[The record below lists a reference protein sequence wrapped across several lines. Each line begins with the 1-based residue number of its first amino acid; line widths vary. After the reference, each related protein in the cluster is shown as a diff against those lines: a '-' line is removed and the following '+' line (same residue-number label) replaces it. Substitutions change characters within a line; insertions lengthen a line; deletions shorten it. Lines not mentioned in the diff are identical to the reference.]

1 MKKWPFLFILFNLFY
16 TCDNKTDKDF
26 DESYYD
32 WHDLNVTAT
41 AYNSFKNQTNSNPN
55 ITAFG
60 DSIYPGLP
68 YIAVSRDLYRKGLR
82 RDTPIKIEGFDSIY
96 WVKDRMHNRWQNR
109 IDIYMG
115 EDLKAARE
123 WGRRRVKISYGIAK
137 PTNTKKPISD

>member
-1 MKKWPFLFILFNLFY
+1 MKKTAILLFFLLIVQS
-16 TCDNKTDKDF
+16 CNKTSENDF
-26 DESYYD
+26 DESKYE
-32 WHDLNVTAT
+32 WHELKVTAT

-60 DSIYPGLP
+60 DSLYPGLL

-82 RDTPIKIEGFDSIY
+82 RDTPVKIEGFDSIY
-96 WVKDRMHNRWQNR
+96 WVKDRMHHRWQNR

-123 WGRRRVKISYGIAK
+123 WGRRRVNIQYGIIK
-137 PTNTKKPISD
+137 PDTIKKTDK